1 MADPGFRNAGSKDE
15 ALEAT
20 RSSDVGAKME
30 APRAP
35 RCPLLH
41 APSPEFL
48 KKILDLKMA
57 TLGVYV
63 HSGTIFYSSAIWLVN
78 AQTYW

>member
-1 MADPGFRNAGSKDE
+1 VADPGFRNAGSKDE

-41 APSPEFL
+41 APSTEFF
-48 KKILDLKMA
+48 KKDFGSQNGDFRSLCAFWALFF
-57 TLGVYV
+57 TVQLFG
-63 HSGTIFYSSAIWLVN
+63 W
-78 AQTYW
+78 